1 MDYNIDK
8 QTKYKLKYLALKR
21 QHIGE
26 GGHTGDNYHDIDNNL
41 YYQQIYL
48 KYKSKYLALKD
59 QHIGGG
65 YTNSRIFKMDY
76 DIDNNLYYQQKYFK
90 YKLKYLDIKYGGTC
104 KLKVDYDNNLDYQQK
119 YLKYKSKYLD
129 FKKQHIG
136 EGGGGSAGTGGTK
149 ATVSTPAT
157 ASKTPSGTKATASAT
172 ASKTQSGTK
181 APASA
186 PKVSVKAPAPAPAP
200 APASK
205 VSAKAP
211 TASKATVPKTTTDE
225 KTVPYTLE
233 NNKVVTV
240 SKKARISTTYL
251 VDFLNDLFEKERHK
265 DGLVDGNR
273 YRDIETYINKVITD
287 RSLPYKRNHDEI
299 DYNFDNFKD
308 VADMVE
314 KVTDNAIKYHFKNF
328 HPDKI
333 ATIMERVIKKYFYL

>member
-8 QTKYKLKYLALKR
+8 QTKYKLKYLALKD

-26 GGHTGDNYHDIDNNL
+26 GGHTGDNNL

-65 YTNSRIFKMDY
+65 YTNSRIFKIDY

-136 EGGGGSAGTGGTK
+136 AGAGVFDAGTGDTDTDVPVGTK
-149 ATVSTPAT
+149 ATVTTTPAT
-157 ASKTPSGTKATASAT
+157 ASKTTTTKTAKTPATAPAPAPAAKT
-172 ASKTQSGTK
+172 AS
-181 APASA
+181 
-186 PKVSVKAPAPAPAP
+186 KAPAPAPK

-205 VSAKAP
+205 APTTSAKAP
-211 TASKATVPKTTTDE
+211 DKNTVT
-225 KTVPYTLE
+225 YILE
-233 NNKVVTV
+233 NKKVVTV
-240 SKKARISTTYL
+240 SKTAKIKTGGL
-251 VDFLNDLFEKERHK
+251 VEFLNELFEQESKDK
-265 DGLVDGNR
+265 DGLVNGDR
-273 YRDIETYINKVITD
+273 YRDIKTYMNKVIRD
-287 RSLPYKRNHDEI
+287 RTRLDKRRFDEI
-299 DYNFDNFKD
+299 DYNFDNFED
-308 VADMVE
+308 VANMVE
-314 KVTDNAIKYHFKNF
+314 KVTHNAILYHFKIMNK
-328 HPDKI
+328 DKV
-333 ATIMERVIKKYFYL
+333 ATIMERVIEKYFYV